1 MPRKDVIAVAGDELD
16 ESMFLGRL
24 VMFTLPDDERS
35 TAKLVRVWNA
45 AGLDVADLPDARQP
59 VHVFQSAC
67 SSVESRTTGTAGK
80 VEIRADE
87 VEHNGVSTYQIT
99 RRVWD
104 LANRSIE
111 HEKAMRLT
119 FSKDTGLIDTEFLGG
134 RTNELKA
141 LDKAIR
147 KHYEANGATLTGQ
160 KIRNAVRAQ
169 IVKVGGQNMRR
180 KAGGVY
186 FVPRV
191 WFPAPKREELTLPTL
206 TGLAEVLS
214 ELYGERAD
222 FHQIPLVSG
231 DAEKQ
236 MVAKHFQLNVR
247 ERAEELTEKAI
258 TRVRAGKGE
267 RGVRAEL
274 LENMHN
280 DRRKLALQIAQF
292 RSLVDME
299 ADELGAHLEDL
310 DTAIEQLETLANAP
324 ATA

>member
-1 MPRKDVIAVAGDELD
+1 MAPKDVIAVSGDDLD

-24 VMFTLPDDERS
+24 VMFTLPEEERS

-45 AGLDVADLPDARQP
+45 HGLDVADLPDARQP

-67 SSVESRTTGTAGK
+67 SSVEARSTGPAGK
-80 VEIRADE
+80 VEIAADE

-119 FSKDTGLIDTEFLGG
+119 FTKDTSLIETEFLGG
-134 RTNELKA
+134 RTKELKA
-141 LDKAIR
+141 LDVAIR
-147 KHYEANGATLTGQ
+147 KHFEANGATITGQ

-169 IVKVGGQNMRR
+169 ILKVGGQNMRR

-191 WFPAPKREELTLPTL
+191 WFPAPKREQLTLPVL
-206 TGLAEVLS
+206 EGLAGVLAD
-214 ELYGERAD
+214 LYDERAD

-247 ERAEELTEKAI
+247 DRAEELTAKAVN
-258 TRVRAGKGE
+258 RVRQGKGE
-267 RGVRAEL
+267 RPMRAEL
-274 LENMHN
+274 LEGMHN
-280 DRRKLALQIAQF
+280 DRRTLALQIAQF
-292 RSLVDME
+292 RSLVDLE
-299 ADELGAHLEDL
+299 AGELGAHLDDL
-310 DTAIEQLETLANAP
+310 DTAIEQLEALASEEA
-324 ATA
+324 AA

>member
-1 MPRKDVIAVAGDELD
+1 MPKNAIAVAGDALD

-24 VMFTLPDDERS
+24 VMFTLPDDPRS
-35 TAKLVRVWNA
+35 SSKLVRVWNDQ
-45 AGLDVADLPDARQP
+45 GLDVADLPDARQP

-67 SSVESRTTGTAGK
+67 ASVKSRSTAPGAGK
-80 VEIRADE
+80 VEIAADE

-104 LANRSIE
+104 TANRSIE

-119 FSKDTGLIDTEFLGG
+119 FSKDSGLVDTEFLGG
-134 RTNELKA
+134 RTNELKG

-147 KHYEANGATLTGQ
+147 AHMDANAKTLPGQ

-169 IVKVGGQNMRR
+169 ILKVGGQNMRR

-191 WFPAPKREELTLPTL
+191 WFPAPKKEELTLPAL
-206 TGLAEVLS
+206 EGLAGVL
-214 ELYGERAD
+214 EALYGDRAD
-222 FHQIPLVSG
+222 FHMIPLVSG

-236 MVAKHFQLNVR
+236 MVAKHFKLNVR
-247 ERAEELTEKAI
+247 ERAEELTEKAVN
-258 TRVRAGKGE
+258 RVRAGRGE

-280 DRRKLALQIAQF
+280 DRRKLALQINQF
-292 RSLVDME
+292 RSLVDVE
-299 ADELGAHLEDL
+299 AQDLEQHLADL
-310 DTAIEQLETLANAP
+310 DTAIEQLDALANEP